1 MNENEIGGQI
11 VDAAIKVHSALG
23 PGLLESVYEA
33 ALAIELNK
41 QGLRVEKQVPI
52 NVDYDSQPLGVGF
65 RVDLLVENA
74 VLIELKS
81 VESMANVFRKTT
93 LTYLK
98 LGGWRLGYLINFNT
112 TRLIDGLTR
121 IVNGADDLYP
131 TSPRSPRP
139 PRDTS
144 QP

>member
-11 VDAAIKVHSALG
+11 VDAAIHVHSVLG

-33 ALAIELNK
+33 ALMIELNK
-41 QGLRVEKQVPI
+41 KGLRVENQVPI
-52 NVDYDSQPLGVGF
+52 KVDYDGNSLGVGF

-81 VESMANVFRKTT
+81 VESMTNVFRKTT

-121 IVNGADDLYP
+121 IVNGVDDLSSS
-131 TSPRSPRP
+131 SPRSPRT

-144 QP
+144 PK